1 MDDIYGN
8 VRKVVSDFG
17 GRANARN
24 FALQIF
30 NVGKWPFTS
39 SIDKN
44 QIFKLHEAFI
54 FWSILSPK
62 NPCAAGN
69 PSLNM
74 ALILKEITAFVSPKI
89 DEKDT
94 FIWGEIG

>member
-30 NVGKWPFTS
+30 NVGNWPFTIP
-39 SIDKN
+39 IDKTKFSN
-44 QIFKLHEAFI
+44 YMR
-54 FWSILSPK
+54 
-62 NPCAAGN
+62 
-69 PSLNM
+69 PSYFDPFYHRKTLVPQVTQ
-74 ALILKEITAFVSPKI
+74 A
-89 DEKDT
+89 
-94 FIWGEIG
+94 